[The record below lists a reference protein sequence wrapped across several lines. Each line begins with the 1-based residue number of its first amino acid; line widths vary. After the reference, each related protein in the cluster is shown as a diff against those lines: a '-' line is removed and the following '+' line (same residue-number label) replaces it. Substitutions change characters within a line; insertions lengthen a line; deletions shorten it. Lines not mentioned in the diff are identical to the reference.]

1 MQCRVVLFVAIVL
14 MAASVVWGQ
23 DPCARYRTSYDRTY
37 CKSKLFVDSDRELN
51 DVYKKLG
58 RQLSESTRRQ
68 LVETQRDWIR
78 YRDQRCESA
87 PGTINVDC
95 NYRVNVQRINY
106 LRDRLRECT
115 AGSCNRDA
123 IVRPNW

>member
-1 MQCRVVLFVAIVL
+1 MLYRAAFATVLVL

>member
-1 MQCRVVLFVAIVL
+1 MQYRIILFAAIVL

-23 DPCARYRTSYDRTY
+23 DPCARCRTSYDRTY

-58 RQLSESTRRQ
+58 KQLSEPTRRQ
-68 LVETQRDWIR
+68 LVETQRGWIR
-78 YRDQRCESA
+78 YRDQRCETA

-123 IVRPNW
+123 IVRPSW

>member
-1 MQCRVVLFVAIVL
+1 MPYRFVLIFGIVL
-14 MAASVVWGQ
+14 MTASVAWGQ
-23 DPCARYRTSYDRTY
+23 DPCARYRASYDRTY